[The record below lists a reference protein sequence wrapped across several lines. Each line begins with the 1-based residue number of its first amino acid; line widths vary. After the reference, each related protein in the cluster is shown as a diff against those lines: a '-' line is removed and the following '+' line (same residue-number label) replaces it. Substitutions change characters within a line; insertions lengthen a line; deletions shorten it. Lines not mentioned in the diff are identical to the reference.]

1 MELQYLLALLI
12 GVGIVI
18 ALILRSRL
26 DAFPSLLI
34 GAVATGLI
42 AGMPPGEL
50 VASLTGGFGATLSS
64 IGIVIGLGVAIGKVL
79 EVSGGAYAIANS
91 FVKVFGKGKEDI
103 AMASTG
109 AVVSIPIFCDTG
121 YIMVNPIAR
130 TLAVI
135 SKRSV
140 VTLLAALAGGL
151 VISHSLV
158 PPTPGPLAA
167 AGLLGVDLGQ
177 FFIAG
182 FSFILLLIPV
192 VILYARFIGPRLEP
206 YREDFLDEG
215 PGNPSGDEF
224 SLENPP
230 KVSVGVAL
238 LPIVIPLVLILG
250 NTVGGALL
258 PEGTLVSIL
267 SFLGAPAIALLIG
280 LVVALYLLPPK
291 GTSRK
296 TTVKWLGE
304 AAAAGGMI
312 IFVTGAGGAFGTIL
326 RDSGVGSALAE
337 GVSAL
342 PIPLFLVPFVIA
354 SIVRVAQGSG
364 TVAIITSSTLA
375 VPLVEAGLNPLL
387 AAMAAC
393 SGSLLFSYFNDSFFW
408 VVTKF
413 AGLSGTAAIKMWSG
427 MTTVL
432 WAATIPMLFV
442 AWAILG

>member
-1 MELQYLLALLI
+1 MEIQYLLALLM
-12 GVGIVI
+12 GVSVVI
-18 ALILRSRL
+18 ALILRSRM
-26 DAFPSLLI
+26 DAFPSLLV
-34 GAVATGLI
+34 GAIVTGLI
-42 AGMPPGEL
+42 AGMPLPDL
-50 VASLTGGFGATLSS
+50 VTSITGGFGATLSS
-64 IGIVIGLGVAIGKVL
+64 IGIVIGLGVALGKLL
-79 EVSGGAYAIANS
+79 EVSGGAHAIAQS
-91 FVKVFGKGKEDI
+91 FVKVFGKNKEDI
-103 AMASTG
+103 AMATTG

-130 TLAVI
+130 TLAII

-167 AGLLGVDLGQ
+167 AGLLGLDLGQ
-177 FFIAG
+177 FFLAG
-182 FSFILLLIPV
+182 FAFIIVLIPV
-192 VILYARFIGPRLEP
+192 VVLYARFIGPRLEP
-206 YREDFLDEG
+206 LRDTRLDDELGEPDALLEDSDQ
-215 PGNPSGDEF
+215 
-224 SLENPP
+224 P
-230 KVSVGVAL
+230 KIRVSVAL
-238 LPIVIPLVLILG
+238 LPIILPMILILG
-250 NTVGGALL
+250 NTLGGALL

-267 SFLGAPAIALLIG
+267 GFLGSPPIALLIG
-280 LVVALYLLPPK
+280 LIVALYVLPPK
-291 GTSRK
+291 GTTRK
-296 TTVKWLGE
+296 ETVNWLGQ

-312 IFVTGAGGAFGTIL
+312 IFVTGAGGAFGTVL
-326 RDSGVGSALAE
+326 RDSGVGSSLAD

-342 PIPLFLVPFVIA
+342 PLPLFLVPFIIA
-354 SIVRVAQGSG
+354 SVVRVAQGSG

-413 AGLSGTAAIKMWSG
+413 AGLSGTAAMKMWSG

-432 WAATIPMLFV
+432 WTATIPLLFITWFIV
-442 AWAILG
+442 G